1 MGDPISITMAA
12 APLVMGAGSMLTKDK
27 TLKGLLQIGSLATGA
42 ANLGMG
48 LMGGPEGIGN
58 LFGGG
63 GSPATAGTSMMASG
77 GPVSVPAA
85 FGSAA
90 DYLKSGGILPGLA
103 PGAAAAGV
111 STAGVK
117 AAGGGLRFNDVMNM
131 SMLTGMAGNALR
143 PGQTQVPGAPMPPV
157 MPPPQPS
164 PLIPSQF
171 TPSAANS
178 PATNAAYQRF
188 LQMMQSQGR

>member
-1 MGDPISITMAA
+1 MGDPITTTLAA

-27 TLKGLLQIGSLATGA
+27 TLKDLLQIGSLATGA
-42 ANLGMG
+42 ASLGMG
-48 LMGGPEGIGN
+48 LMGGPEGISN
-58 LFGGG
+58 LFSGG

-90 DYLKSGGILPGLA
+90 DYLKTGGVLPGLA
-103 PGAAAAGV
+103 PGASAAANV
-111 STAGVK
+111 PT
-117 AAGGGLRFNDVMNM
+117 GGQRLDT
-131 SMLTGMAGNALR
+131 MLKGTMLAGMAGNMLR
-143 PGQTQVPGAPMPPV
+143 PGQTQTPQAQIPPI

-164 PLIPSQF
+164 PLPQGQF
-171 TPSAANS
+171 TSNAAIS

-188 LQMMQSQGR
+188 LQMIQSQGR